1 MRASRWPQDPLGRRR
16 KHNEISASS
25 ISATRSRCG
34 CASAHIWKRE
44 RAGLSVAAGSPRHW
58 LYPGGNA
65 RLSFR
70 IAVMAHQTNL
80 VTFVLIVRIPTEGIK
95 DFRAYEDAVLPLLPE
110 FNGRLER
117 RLRNPEGTIEM
128 HIVSFASDAD
138 FQNYRN
144 DPRRTAQAWLLE
156 KSSAKLELLP
166 MANVS

>member
-1 MRASRWPQDPLGRRR
+1 M
-16 KHNEISASS
+16 I
-25 ISATRSRCG
+25 
-34 CASAHIWKRE
+34 
-44 RAGLSVAAGSPRHW
+44 
-58 LYPGGNA
+58 
-65 RLSFR
+65 
-70 IAVMAHQTNL
+70 HQTDL
-80 VTFVLIVRIPTEGIK
+80 VTFVPIVRIPTEGIE

-117 RLRNPEGTIEM
+117 RLRNPEGTTEM

-156 KSSAKLELLP
+156 RLSATLELLP